1 MKGSRPLIA
10 GMLAGVVLAGC
21 GNEPTP
27 PPPPPPPPPPS
38 PVAQCGS
45 QTPLQLSVGQHQV
58 IDPAATNGC
67 VRVPQAGLVGA
78 EYIVVVASA
87 ASNRST
93 AGISGGYFVRSSN
106 PGASSVASAAPSLV
120 DAVEPPP
127 TRTSVA
133 DQFHMMLRQR
143 EAALAADPS
152 NRTITAASAAAVPPI
167 VGDVRT
173 FKACKNLACNLFDDV
188 TATARYVGTKAA
200 IYMDNAAPATAD
212 TLQDPDYQDLGST
225 FDTYHYPIDAAA
237 FGTESDIDNN
247 DRIVILMTKSVN
259 ALTPD
264 CTNGR
269 VLGYFFGL
277 DLITTGSQAVNSNKA
292 EIFYTFV
299 PAPSTPTCTAI
310 NRVQTLYSAKPTL
323 IHELQHMIS
332 WNKRVIQGS
341 GNAEETWL
349 NEAMSHFAEELGG
362 RLIPVD
368 KCPPPTGAS
377 PPSCRSQ
384 YISGD
389 IINTHDYLEATE
401 DNFLIYPTS
410 SNGTLEER
418 GASWN
423 FLRWV
428 IDQFATDTIIG
439 SDLTPSLVIGPGG
452 AATIAA
458 RTGQSFAQL
467 VPEWLLAAY
476 LDDLPTFS
484 GASARLR
491 FKSWGLRS
499 IYNDSRNAQIL
510 PNGFPLRPDST
521 SGAYTRTG
529 TLRGGSGRHFRLIQQ
544 ANGPGIDF
552 QLLKDATGTVID
564 PALVARIGIARIR

>member
-1 MKGSRPLIA
+1 MRP
-10 GMLAGVVLAGC
+10 
-21 GNEPTP
+21 
-27 PPPPPPPPPPS
+27 
-38 PVAQCGS
+38 
-45 QTPLQLSVGQHQV
+45 
-58 IDPAATNGC
+58 
-67 VRVPQAGLVGA
+67 
-78 EYIVVVASA
+78 
-87 ASNRST
+87 
-93 AGISGGYFVRSSN
+93 
-106 PGASSVASAAPSLV
+106 
-120 DAVEPPP
+120 
-127 TRTSVA
+127 
-133 DQFHMMLRQR
+133 
-143 EAALAADPS
+143 
-152 NRTITAASAAAVPPI
+152 
-167 VGDVRT
+167 
-173 FKACKNLACNLFDDV
+173 
-188 TATARYVGTKAA
+188 
-200 IYMDNAAPATAD
+200 
-212 TLQDPDYQDLGST
+212 GST
-225 FDTYHYPIDAAA
+225 
-237 FGTESDIDNN
+237 
-247 DRIVILMTKSVN
+247 RR
-259 ALTPD
+259 
-264 CTNGR
+264 CR
-269 VLGYFFGL
+269 
-277 DLITTGSQAVNSNKA
+277 
-292 EIFYTFV
+292 
-299 PAPSTPTCTAI
+299 
-310 NRVQTLYSAKPTL
+310 TLPR
-323 IHELQHMIS
+323 S
-332 WNKRVIQGS
+332 W
-341 GNAEETWL
+341 
-349 NEAMSHFAEELGG
+349 G

-452 AATIAA
+452 AATISA

-499 IYNDSRNAQIL
+499 IYNDSRNAQIF

>member
-1 MKGSRPLIA
+1 MTGSRSLVA
-10 GMLAGVVLAGC
+10 GMLAGAFLAGC
-21 GNEPTP
+21 LSPPTS

-38 PVAQCGS
+38 SAQCAS
-45 QTPLQLSVGQHQV
+45 QTTLQLAVGQHDV
-58 IDPAATNGC
+58 IDPATTNGC
-67 VRVPQAGLVGA
+67 VRVPQAGAGGA
-78 EYIVVVASA
+78 EFIVVIAST
-87 ASNRST
+87 SGNRSSS
-93 AGISGGYFVRSSN
+93 GISGPYHVRSSN
-106 PGASSVASAAPSLV
+106 PGASSVASAVPALA
-120 DAVEPPP
+120 DIVEPPP

-133 DQFHMMLRQR
+133 DQFHTRLRQR
-143 EAALAADPS
+143 EAELAADPS
-152 NRTITAASAAAVPPI
+152 NRRVTAAAGPAATPPV

-173 FKACKNLACNLFDDV
+173 FKACQNLACTSFDDV

-212 TLQDPDYQDLGST
+212 TLLNTDYQDLGTT
-225 FDTYHYPIDAAA
+225 FDTYHYPIDVAA

-247 DRIVILMTKSVN
+247 ERIVILMTKAVN
-259 ALTPD
+259 GLTPD

-277 DLITTGSQAVNSNKA
+277 DLITTGTQAVNSNKA

-299 PAPSTPTCTAI
+299 PSLSTPTCSAI
-310 NRVQTLYSAKPTL
+310 SRLQTVYSVKPTL

-332 WNKRVIQGS
+332 WNKRVIQGN

-362 RLIPVD
+362 RLIPAAL
-368 KCPPPTGAS
+368 CPPPSGS
-377 PPSCRSQ
+377 NPPSCRSQ

-389 IINTHDYLEATE
+389 IINTHDYLADTEAS
-401 DNFLIYPTS
+401 FMVYPTA

-418 GASWN
+418 GASWY

-428 IDQFATDTIIG
+428 IDQFATDTILG
-439 SDLTPSLVIGPGG
+439 SDLTPSLVTGPGG
-452 AATIAA
+452 AATISG
-458 RTGQSFAQL
+458 RTGQSFSQL

-476 LDDLPTFS
+476 LDDLPNFA

-491 FKSWGLRS
+491 FKSWGLRA
-499 IYNDSRNAQIL
+499 IYTDPRNVQVF

-564 PALVARIGIARIR
+564 PALVARIGIARVR